1 MLDKKLDFTTFRRP
15 AILLAGMLLTA
26 GLLLHV
32 LRSLSVSLRDS
43 EHLEVAGETSV
54 DDSVLE
60 LADAPA
66 VQLDLV
72 PDRPPAA
79 SILMAEFAQDELD
92 PSVESAIPAIQYD
105 ALNAASDGETGDNAV
120 VPAEFVVDSQL
131 AEVLRASAENPQ
143 LDDSAMELEEGE
155 ADEEEGETFNGFGE
169 LFEHELQRLG
179 AASGSS
185 PVAPAVPE
193 VVIAASPQL
202 IDGPPSALNRPRTR
216 PTPAPPSPSPPSLAD
231 PAADSS
237 QSPPV
242 GDVPPSEPPSEPLS
256 ENSGTAV
263 SPDDDRAEMAESTDG
278 DASAKSADPTP
289 SSSPADAPAVEQTVD
304 HLHGYVLGGLTHLL
318 DTGFYAGYEVSVL
331 SAMDDRDAGVGLM
344 DLTNDRSYGQDA
356 DGAVGAGQ
364 RVWIGMQG
372 PGRGFR
378 LSYWGLDSK
387 TLVEGPYDT
396 DIMPI
401 AIRGNSSLEASA
413 IDLEVTQP
421 FGYHASRLLMSFGAR
436 YAEYEQVDTLVGFA
450 EIGNGVRLTSLS
462 NALREMNGMGF
473 TASLEGTHPLHL
485 PFWAG
490 GCGHDHCNACG
501 SWVEPGCYPTTG
513 LFWFWN
519 ARGAA
524 LWGDTKAAVL
534 TEATAMIPGPN
545 DATGFASSR
554 DLAVLTN
561 DSESVLGNLELQ
573 LGMEYRRCLQILPT
587 SLVLRGGLEYRRWDL
602 GDDGVVSQ
610 SFASLQTEDL
620 TQGGRATAY
629 SQIMDEAIDLFGVA
643 FSVGLYY

>member
-1 MLDKKLDFTTFRRP
+1 MLDKKLDITTFRRP

-43 EHLEVAGETSV
+43 ERPEVASETSA
-54 DDSVLE
+54 DSHELELE
-60 LADAPA
+60 LAETAEA
-66 VQLDLV
+66 HLDLV
-72 PDRPPAA
+72 PERGPAA
-79 SILMAEFAQDELD
+79 SVRTADFARDHFDRPADIAD
-92 PSVESAIPAIQYD
+92 PVGPSD
-105 ALNAASDGETGDNAV
+105 APTGTADGGISERTI

-131 AEVLRASAENPQ
+131 AEALPTAAEAPRLN
-143 LDDSAMELEEGE
+143 DSADTAADE
-155 ADEEEGETFNGFGE
+155 ADEPTFNSFGE
-169 LFEHELQRLG
+169 LFEHESRRL
-179 AASGSS
+179 AAANGFA
-185 PVAPAVPE
+185 PVASAGPRLALADSNQTVGSPPSAVKSPLTSPTSAPPSLIAPA
-193 VVIAASPQL
+193 AASP
-202 IDGPPSALNRPRTR
+202 
-216 PTPAPPSPSPPSLAD
+216 
-231 PAADSS
+231 

-242 GDVPPSEPPSEPLS
+242 GNAKPSTLAPPVSSPPAATADRATPAKPTGG
-256 ENSGTAV
+256 GTA
-263 SPDDDRAEMAESTDG
+263 P
-278 DASAKSADPTP
+278 K
-289 SSSPADAPAVEQTVD
+289 ADAPKPASTPAEDKPVEQTVD
-304 HLHGYVLGGLTHLL
+304 HLRGYVLGGLTHLL

-331 SAMDDRDAGVGLM
+331 SAMDDRDAAVGLA
-344 DLTNDRSYGQDA
+344 DLTNERRYGQDA
-356 DGAVGAGQ
+356 DGTVGAGQ

-378 LSYWGLDSK
+378 VGYWGLDSK
-387 TLVEGPYDT
+387 TLIEGPYDT

-413 IDLEVTQP
+413 IDLEMTQL
-421 FGYHASRLLMSFGAR
+421 FGYHASRMLMSFGAR
-436 YAEYEQVDTLVGFA
+436 YAQYEQVDTLVGFA

-462 NALREMNGMGF
+462 NALREMDGIGF

-501 SWVEPGCYPTTG
+501 SGEEPGCYPTTG

-524 LWGDTKAAVL
+524 LWGETKAAVL
-534 TEATAMIPGPN
+534 TEATAMIPGSDN
-545 DATGFASSR
+545 ISGFASSR

-561 DSESVLGNLELQ
+561 DNESGLGNLELQ
-573 LGMEYRRCLQILPT
+573 LGMEYRRSLQILPT
-587 SLVLRGGLEYRRWDL
+587 NLVLRGGLEYRRWDL

-610 SFASLQTEDL
+610 SFATLQTEDL

-629 SQIMDEAIDLFGVA
+629 SQIMDEAIDLFGFA
-643 FSVGLYY
+643 FSVGFYY